1 MVITAGFGPAN
12 SGSIPD
18 MSFKLNDQ
26 QDKVMA
32 QQLKVRLCFRNYIA

>member
-18 MSFKLNDQ
+18 MSFKLIILNPRTI
-26 QDKVMA
+26 K
-32 QQLKVRLCFRNYIA
+32 KHIT